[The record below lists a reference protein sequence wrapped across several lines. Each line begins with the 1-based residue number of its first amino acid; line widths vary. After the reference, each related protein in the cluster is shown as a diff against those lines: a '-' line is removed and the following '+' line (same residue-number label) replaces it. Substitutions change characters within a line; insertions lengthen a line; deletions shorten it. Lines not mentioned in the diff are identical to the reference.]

1 MGATANL
8 ATFAAEP
15 PRELELHYGW
25 NRPGMPLWGVPGNAL
40 SNGQPMSN
48 PIQAEV
54 SMRRISSGPCNRGN
68 C

>member
-1 MGATANL
+1 
-8 ATFAAEP
+8 
-15 PRELELHYGW
+15 
-25 NRPGMPLWGVPGNAL
+25 MPLWGVPGNAL